1 MSRYPYTKEQIKF
14 MVEHGADMTTN
25 ELAYALNKT
34 FHTNHTAQSIRT
46 VLKRLGI
53 FKSKETRSRLCAM
66 KGKPIGSA
74 KIIGGYRY
82 IKVRQSSGG
91 FYQDWKREAQIVYE
105 NTYGDIPPEYMVVTL
120 DGNKL
125 NVAPENLVAISKSIA
140 ARMINGHGKSMWSE
154 FPELTKTSIETCKL
168 DEIIDKYQKNAKE
181 V

>member
-34 FHTNHTAQSIRT
+34 FETNHSAQSVRT
-46 VLKRLGI
+46 VLKRLGV
-53 FKSKETRSRLCAM
+53 FKSKETRSRINAM
-66 KGKPIGSA
+66 KGKPIGSS

-91 FYQDWKREAQIVYE
+91 FYQDWKRETQIVYE
-105 NTYGDIPPEYMVVTL
+105 NAYGDIPPGYMVVTL

-125 NVAPENLVAISKSIA
+125 NAAPENLVAISKSIA
-140 ARMINGHGKSMWSE
+140 ARMTNGRGKSMWSE

-168 DEIIDKYQKNAKE
+168 DEIIDEYQNKH
-181 V
+181 